1 MYNMSDLIKLYLT
14 IDQNYFKNTT
24 LQNPFIKKEELFTIL
39 KWWKTLS
46 RSETI
51 GDLAKINGNTPL
63 IKIKLGSIIYVIN
76 GDTTKQGV
84 QTFLS
89 NKNNS
94 WNIIENENRIK
105 NKITNDL
112 NKEPI
117 KGFYMY
123 KI

>member
-76 GDTTKQGV
+76 GDIKSNDILVTKDV
-84 QTFLS
+84 SSLS
-89 NKNNS
+89 EGQDILISK
-94 WNIIENENRIK
+94 K
-105 NKITNDL
+105 
-112 NKEPI
+112 
-117 KGFYMY
+117 
-123 KI
+123 